1 MQYDDPAGR
10 LTPFEYE
17 CLIKHSCFLMN
28 GRSNGKETAEKGGEM
43 SDVMRWTSA
52 TVQPAPDAGG
62 FVAYGDYLDL
72 KRELSAAQKDA
83 ERYRWL
89 RDTANKADIQT
100 ALLSGLQPRFIDDAI
115 DAAIAAEQQPPH
127 A

>member
-1 MQYDDPAGR
+1 
-10 LTPFEYE
+10 
-17 CLIKHSCFLMN
+17 
-28 GRSNGKETAEKGGEM
+28 M
-43 SDVMRWTSA
+43 SDQSDTPLTDLYSF
-52 TVQPAPDAGG
+52 TIGG
-62 FVAYGDYLDL
+62 RGPFVYADRVRELE
-72 KRELSAAQKDA
+72 RELSAAQKDA